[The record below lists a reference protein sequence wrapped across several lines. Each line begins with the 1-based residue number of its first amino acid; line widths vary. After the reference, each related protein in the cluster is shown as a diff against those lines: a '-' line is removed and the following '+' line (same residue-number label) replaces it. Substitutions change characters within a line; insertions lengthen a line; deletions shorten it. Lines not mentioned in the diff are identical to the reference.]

1 MKSNTVVKDAE
12 GKKLIMMASEVVLV
26 FPHQLFK
33 SHPYILNDRHV
44 VLVEEFL
51 FFRQYKFHK
60 QKLKFHRATM
70 KYYQDYLEGKG
81 IKTTYINSYDS
92 KSDIRDLIPKLAE

>member
-70 KYYQDYLEGKG
+70 KYFQDYLDGKG
-81 IKTTYINSYDS
+81 IIS
-92 KSDIRDLIPKLAE
+92 KLK